1 MANKSGT
8 KPNIRKKND
17 KNKEKSPVYS
27 LIDRELSWLAFNAR
41 VLQEAA
47 NKKVPLLERIKFLGI
62 FSNNLDEFFRVR
74 VAGVRRLL
82 QLSKDNKSKEVRALK
97 KELETIKSTV
107 LFQQQEF
114 SRVYTEE
121 ILQDLRKEGV
131 FIVDEASLTPEEETY
146 VHNVFVN
153 KIAGRISPLLLKHG
167 KELPNIKDGEIY
179 LAVHM
184 RNSVSGNVQYA
195 LVDIPAKP
203 LGRFHVLP
211 ARDNKKRIILLDDM
225 IRLGLPVLFSSL
237 DFDEFTAHTI
247 KLTRD
252 AELDIDHEV
261 AVSLI
266 EKVAKSLKQRKTGA
280 PTRFIYDRE
289 VPGDLLEFLTR
300 KLKTDKDSVIPGGRY
315 HNFRDFI
322 KFPDVSRPDLL
333 NPTQSVSRIPEID
346 EAKSM
351 LNLIQKRDI
360 LMSYPYQPFD
370 YIIRLLRE
378 AAIDPT
384 VFAIRISLYRLAE
397 NSSIAEALINAIQN
411 GKQVIVVMELR
422 ARFMEEHNI
431 YWANRLREEGAYVIY
446 GIPGYKVHSKL
457 MVISRRVGFET
468 THIVHI
474 GTGNFNE
481 ETARLYCDHAL
492 LTSRKKIGEE
502 CLNVFDL
509 IQNFRPEKARFRT
522 LWVSPVNT
530 RERFIA
536 LLCREMDFAAKGKK
550 ARAIIKINSLVDEAS
565 IKAIVDAA
573 NAGVKIDLIVRGI
586 CCLAIDEPHPNIRAI
601 SIIDKYLEHARVFYF
616 ENGGD
621 PEVFIGS
628 ADLMQRNLQS
638 RVEVTVPVQDKE
650 WKQVLIQMLETQLS
664 DNVKARLLDAGMKN
678 TMVKKPAGKKTVRCQ
693 ELLHNLLQGDGI

>member
-1 MANKSGT
+1 MVNKSES
-8 KPNIRKKND
+8 KSNIRKKID
-17 KNKEKSPVYS
+17 KNKEKRPDYT

-47 NKKVPLLERIKFLGI
+47 NQKVPLLERIKFLGI

-74 VAGVRRLL
+74 VAGIRRLL
-82 QLSKDNKSKEVRALK
+82 QLNKEVKSKEFKSLK
-97 KELETIKSTV
+97 KELEVIKSTV

-114 SRVYTEE
+114 TRVYSDE
-121 ILQDLRKEGV
+121 ILEDLRKEGI
-131 FIVDEASLTPEEETY
+131 FIVDESELSDAEKSI
-146 VHNVFVN
+146 VNVVFVN
-153 KIAGRISPLLLKHG
+153 KIAGRISPLLLQHG

-179 LAVHM
+179 LAVSM
-184 RNSVSGNVQYA
+184 RNSVSGNIQYA
-195 LVDIPAKP
+195 LVDIPAKA
-203 LGRFHVLP
+203 LGRFYVLSS
-211 ARDNKKRIILLDDM
+211 DEGSKRIILLDDM
-225 IRLGLPVLFSSL
+225 IRLGLPMLFSSL

-252 AELDIDHEV
+252 AELDIDNEV

-266 EKVAKSLKQRKTGA
+266 DKVAKSLKQRKTGA

-289 VPGDLLEFLTR
+289 LPGDLLDFLTR
-300 KLKTDKDSVIPGGRY
+300 KLKADKDSVIPGGRY

-322 KFPDVSRPDLL
+322 KFPDVNRPDLL
-333 NPTQSVSRIPEID
+333 NQKQNVTRIKEID

-351 LNLIQKRDI
+351 LNLIQKRD
-360 LMSYPYQPFD
+360 LLLSYPYQPFD
-370 YIIRLLRE
+370 YVIRLLRE

-397 NSSIAEALINAIQN
+397 NSSVAEALINAIQN

-446 GIPGYKVHSKL
+446 GIPDFKVHSKL

-468 THIVHI
+468 TNIVHI

-481 ETARLYCDHAL
+481 DTARLYCDHAL
-492 LTSRKKIGEE
+492 LTSRKKIGED

-536 LLCREMDFAAKGKK
+536 MLKREMDFASKAMP
-550 ARAIIKINSLVDEAS
+550 ARAIIKINSLVDEES
-565 IKAIVDAA
+565 IRAIVEAA
-573 NAGVKIDLIVRGI
+573 DAGVKIDLIVRGI
-586 CCLAIDEPHPNIRAI
+586 CCLAIDEHHPNIRAV

-638 RVEVTVPVQDKE
+638 RVEVTVPVQDKDL
-650 WKQVLIQMLETQLS
+650 KQVLISLLETQLS
-664 DNVKARLLDAGMKN
+664 DNVKARVLDASMQN
-678 TMVKKPAGKKTVRCQ
+678 TMVKRSAGKKAIRSQ
-693 ELLHNLLQGDGI
+693 ELLHVFFQDT

>member
-1 MANKSGT
+1 MGNKIVKST
-8 KPNIRKKND
+8 NLRNKTDKSKKIPL
-17 KNKEKSPVYS
+17 SYS

-82 QLSKDNKSKEVRALK
+82 QLNKEVGNKEFKSLK
-97 KELETIKSTV
+97 KELEAIKANV
-107 LFQQQEF
+107 LLQQKEF
-114 SRVYTEE
+114 SRVYTDE
-121 ILQDLRKEGV
+121 ILKDLNKEGIV
-131 FIVDEASLTPEEETY
+131 IVDETTLTAEEETFI
-146 VHNVFVN
+146 HDIFIN
-153 KIAGRISPLLLKHG
+153 KIAGRISPLLLQHG

-179 LAVHM
+179 LAVSM

-195 LVDIPAKP
+195 LVDIPSKA

-211 ARDNKKRIILLDDM
+211 HTEGEKRIVLLDDM
-225 IRLGLPVLFSSL
+225 IRVGLPLLFSSL
-237 DFDEFTAHTI
+237 DFNEFTAHTI

-252 AELDIDHEV
+252 AELDIDNEV

-266 EKVAKSLKQRKTGA
+266 DKVAKSLKQRKTGA
-280 PTRFIYDRE
+280 PTRFIYDKDIPE
-289 VPGDLLEFLTR
+289 DLLDFLTR
-300 KLKTDKDSVIPGGRY
+300 KLKADKDSIIPGGKY

-322 KFPDVSRPDLL
+322 KFPDVDRPDLL
-333 NPTQSVSRIPEID
+333 NPKQNVTRIKEID

-351 LNLIQKRDI
+351 LNLIQKRD
-360 LMSYPYQPFD
+360 LLLSYPYQPFD

-397 NSSIAEALINAIQN
+397 NSSIAGALINAIQN

-446 GIPGYKVHSKL
+446 GIPEYKVHSKL

-468 THIVHI
+468 TNIVHI

-481 ETARLYCDHAL
+481 DTARLYCDHAL

-509 IQNFRPEKARFRT
+509 IQNFRPDKARFRT

-536 LLCREMDFAAKGKK
+536 MLQREMDFASKGMP

-565 IKAIVDAA
+565 IKAIVLAA
-573 NAGVKIDLIVRGI
+573 DAGVKIDLINRGI
-586 CCLAIDEPHPNIRAI
+586 CCLAIDENHPNIRAV

-616 ENGGD
+616 ENGGE
-621 PEVFIGS
+621 PEVYIGS

-650 WKQVLIQMLETQLS
+650 LKQVLIQMLQIQLS
-664 DNVKARLLDAGMKN
+664 DNVKARILEQGMHN
-678 TMVKKPAGKKTVRCQ
+678 SMVKKAVGEKRIRSQ
-693 ELLHNLLQGDGI
+693 ELLHSLFN

>member
-1 MANKSGT
+1 MVSKATKKS
-8 KPNIRKKND
+8 NIRNKNVIS
-17 KNKEKSPVYS
+17 KEIPPSYS
-27 LIDRELSWLAFNAR
+27 LIDRELSWLAFNSR

-82 QLSKDNKSKEVRALK
+82 QLNKEVKNKEFKSLK
-97 KELETIKSTV
+97 KELEAIKATV
-107 LFQQQEF
+107 LFQQKEF
-114 SRVYTEE
+114 SRVYTDE
-121 ILQDLRKEGV
+121 ILKDLKKEGIA
-131 FIVDEASLTPEEETY
+131 IVDETTLTADEEIF
-146 VHNVFVN
+146 VHDVFIN
-153 KIAGRISPLLLKHG
+153 KIAGKISPLLLQHG

-179 LAVHM
+179 LAVSM

-195 LVDIPAKP
+195 LVDIPSKS

-211 ARDNKKRIILLDDM
+211 SSEGKKRIILLDDM
-225 IRLGLPVLFSSL
+225 IRVGLPLLFSSL

-252 AELDIDHEV
+252 AELDIDNEV

-266 EKVAKSLKQRKTGA
+266 DKVTKSLKQRKTGA
-280 PTRFIYDRE
+280 PTRFIYDKDIPE
-289 VPGDLLEFLTR
+289 DLLDFLTR
-300 KLKTDKDSVIPGGRY
+300 KLKADKDSVIPGGKY

-333 NPTQSVSRIPEID
+333 NPKQSVTRIKEID

-351 LNLIQKRDI
+351 LNLIQKRD
-360 LMSYPYQPFD
+360 LLLSYPYQPFD

-397 NSSIAEALINAIQN
+397 NSSIAGALINAIQN

-446 GIPGYKVHSKL
+446 GIPDYKVHSKL

-468 THIVHI
+468 TNIVHI

-481 ETARLYCDHAL
+481 DTARLYCDHAL

-509 IQNFRPEKARFRT
+509 IQNFRPDKARFRT

-536 LLCREMDFAAKGKK
+536 MLQREMDFAAKGMP
-550 ARAIIKINSLVDEAS
+550 ARAIIKINSLVDDAS
-565 IKAIVDAA
+565 IKAIVVAA
-573 NAGVKIDLIVRGI
+573 DAGVKIDLIIRGI
-586 CCLAIDEPHPNIRAI
+586 CCLAVQENHPNIRAV

-638 RVEVTVPVQDKE
+638 RVEVTVPIQDKE
-650 WKQVLIQMLETQLS
+650 LKQVLIQVLQTQLS
-664 DNVKARLLDAGMKN
+664 DNFKARLLEEGMHN
-678 TMVKKPAGKKTVRCQ
+678 HMVKKAAKDKSVRSQ
-693 ELLHNLLQGDGI
+693 ELLHTLFS

>member
-1 MANKSGT
+1 MANKQGIKS
-8 KPNIRKKND
+8 NIRKKND
-17 KNKEKSPVYS
+17 KTKENRPSYT

-47 NKKVPLLERIKFLGI
+47 NKQVPLLERIKFLGI

-82 QLSKDNKSKEVRALK
+82 QLNKDSKNKEFKALK
-97 KELETIKSTV
+97 KELESIKTTV

-114 SRVYTEE
+114 SRIYTDE
-121 ILQDLRKEGV
+121 ILKDLRKEGIL
-131 FIVDEASLTPEEETY
+131 IVDESVLSKTEESY
-146 VHNVFVN
+146 VHDVFVN
-153 KIAGRISPLLLKHG
+153 KIAGRISPLLLQHG
-167 KELPNIKDGEIY
+167 RELPNIKDGEIY
-179 LAVHM
+179 LAVSM
-184 RNSVSGNVQYA
+184 RNSVSGHVQYA
-195 LVDIPAKP
+195 LVDIPSKT
-203 LGRFHVLP
+203 LGRFHLLP
-211 ARDNKKRIILLDDM
+211 SVQKTKRIILLDDM
-225 IRLGLPVLFSSL
+225 IRMGLPLLFSSL

-247 KLTRD
+247 KITRD
-252 AELDIDHEV
+252 AELDIDNEV

-266 EKVAKSLKQRKTGA
+266 DKVAKSLKQRKTGA

-289 VPGDLLEFLTR
+289 IPSDLLDFLTR
-300 KLKTDKDSVIPGGRY
+300 KLKADKDSIIPGGRY

-322 KFPDVSRPDLL
+322 KFPDVNRPDLL
-333 NPTQSVSRIPEID
+333 NPRQSVTRIREID

-351 LNLIQKRDI
+351 LNLIQKRD
-360 LMSYPYQPFD
+360 LLLSYPYQPFD
-370 YIIRLLRE
+370 YVIRLLRE

-446 GIPGYKVHSKL
+446 GIPDFKVHSKL

-468 THIVHI
+468 TNIVHI

-481 ETARLYCDHAL
+481 DTSRLYCDHAL

-502 CLNVFDL
+502 CLHVFDL

-530 RERFIA
+530 RERFIS
-536 LLCREMDFAAKGKK
+536 LLKRETDFAAKGLP
-550 ARAIIKINSLVDEAS
+550 ARAIVKINSLVDEAS

-573 NAGVKIDLIVRGI
+573 RVGVKIDLIIRGI
-586 CCLAIDEPHPNIRAI
+586 CCLAIDENHPNIRAV

-621 PEVFIGS
+621 SEVYIGS

-650 WKQVLIQMLETQLS
+650 LKQVLITVLETQLA
-664 DNVKARLLDAGMKN
+664 DNVKARVLDAGMQNK
-678 TMVKKPAGKKTVRCQ
+678 MVKKAVGKKAVRSQ
-693 ELLHNLLQGDGI
+693 QLLHSLFQDN

>member
-1 MANKSGT
+1 MANKPGIKT
-8 KPNIRKKND
+8 NIRKKN
-17 KNKEKSPVYS
+17 EKSKGKIPAYT

-47 NKKVPLLERIKFLGI
+47 NKQVPLLERIKFLGI

-82 QLSKDNKSKEVRALK
+82 QLNKNRNNKDFKLLK
-97 KELETIKSTV
+97 KELEAIKSTV

-114 SRVYTEE
+114 ARVYEDE
-121 ILQDLRKEGV
+121 ILADLRKEGI
-131 FIVDEASLTPEEETY
+131 FIVDESALTASEVSY
-146 VHNVFVN
+146 VKDVFVN
-153 KIAGRISPLLLKHG
+153 RIAGRISPLLLQHG
-167 KELPNIKDGEIY
+167 KELPNIRDGEIY
-179 LAVHM
+179 LAVSM
-184 RNSVSGNVQYA
+184 RNSISGNTQFA
-195 LVDIPAKP
+195 LVDVPSKS

-211 ARDNKKRIILLDDM
+211 TEKGTKRIVLLDDM
-225 IRLGLPVLFSSL
+225 IRLGLPMLFSSL

-247 KLTRD
+247 KITRD
-252 AELDIDHEV
+252 AELDIDNEV
-261 AVSLI
+261 AISLL

-289 VPGDLLEFLTR
+289 IPKDLLDFLTR
-300 KLKTDKDSVIPGGRY
+300 KLKADKESTIPGGRY

-322 KFPDVSRPDLL
+322 KFPDVNRSDLL
-333 NPTQSVSRIPEID
+333 NPKQEITRIKEID

-351 LNLIQKRDI
+351 LNLIQKRD
-360 LMSYPYQPFD
+360 LLLSYPYQPFD

-422 ARFMEEHNI
+422 ARFMEAHNI
-431 YWANRLREEGAYVIY
+431 YWADRLREEGAYVIY
-446 GIPGYKVHSKL
+446 GIPEFKVHSKL

-468 THIVHI
+468 TNIVHI

-481 ETARLYCDHAL
+481 DTARLYCDHAL

-509 IQNFRPEKARFRT
+509 IQNFRPEKARFKT

-536 LLCREMDFAAKGKK
+536 MLQREADFAAKGLP

-565 IKAIVDAA
+565 IKAIVEAA

-586 CCLAIDEPHPNIRAI
+586 CCLAIDENHPNIRAV

-650 WKQVLIQMLETQLS
+650 LKNMLVQVLETQLA
-664 DNVKARLLDAGMKN
+664 DNVKARVLDASMKN
-678 TMVKKPAGKKTVRCQ
+678 EMVKKLAGKKAVRSQ
-693 ELLHNLLQGDGI
+693 VLLHSLFHDR

>member
-1 MANKSGT
+1 MAGKSAL
-8 KPNIRKKND
+8 KYNIRKKS
-17 KNKEKSPVYS
+17 EKSKVKKPS
-27 LIDRELSWLAFNAR
+27 FNLIDRELSWLAFNAR

-82 QLSKDNKSKEVRALK
+82 QLNKEVKSNEFKSLK
-97 KELETIKSTV
+97 KELEAIKATV

-114 SRVYTEE
+114 SRIYTDE
-121 ILQDLRKEGV
+121 ILEDLRKEGIY
-131 FIVDEASLTPEEETY
+131 IVDETALSADEL
-146 VHNVFVN
+146 VFVRNVFVN
-153 KIAGRISPLLLKHG
+153 KIAGRISPLLLQHG

-179 LAVHM
+179 LAVSM

-203 LGRFHVLP
+203 LGRFYLLP
-211 ARDNKKRIILLDDM
+211 STQGEKRIILLDDM
-225 IRLGLPVLFSSL
+225 IRLGLPLLFSSL
-237 DFDEFTAHTI
+237 DFDEFTAHTV

-252 AELDIDHEV
+252 AELDIDNEV

-266 EKVAKSLKQRKTGA
+266 DKVAKSLKQRKTGA
-280 PTRFIYDRE
+280 TTRFIYDRE
-289 VPGDLLEFLTR
+289 IPKDLLEFLTR
-300 KLKTDKDSVIPGGRY
+300 KLKADKDSVIPGGRY

-322 KFPDVSRPDLL
+322 RFPDLNRPDLL
-333 NPTQSVSRIPEID
+333 NQAQYFTRIKEID
-346 EAKSM
+346 DAKSM

-360 LMSYPYQPFD
+360 LLSYPYQPFD
-370 YIIRLLRE
+370 YVIRLLRE

-397 NSSIAEALINAIQN
+397 NSSIAGALINAIQN

-446 GIPGYKVHSKL
+446 GIPDFKVHSKL

-468 THIVHI
+468 TNIVHI

-481 ETARLYCDHAL
+481 DTARLYGDHAL

-502 CLNVFDL
+502 CLEVFDL
-509 IQNFRPEKARFRT
+509 IQNFRPEKTRFKT

-536 LLCREMDFAAKGKK
+536 MLQREMDFAAKGLP

-565 IKAIVDAA
+565 IKAIVEAA
-573 NAGVKIDLIVRGI
+573 NAGVKINLIVRGI
-586 CCLAIDEPHPNIRAI
+586 CCLAIDENHPNIRAI

-638 RVEVTVPVQDKE
+638 RVEVSVPVQDKDL
-650 WKQVLIQMLETQLS
+650 KQMLITVLETQLS
-664 DNVKARLLDAGMKN
+664 DNVKARVLDAGMQN
-678 TMVKKPAGKKTVRCQ
+678 MMVKKPVGKKVLRSQ
-693 ELLHNLLQGDGI
+693 ELLHILFQGN

>member
-1 MANKSGT
+1 MTNKPGIKS
-8 KPNIRKKND
+8 NIRKKNE
-17 KNKEKSPVYS
+17 KNKEKHPAYT

-82 QLSKDNKSKEVRALK
+82 QLNKDNKNKEFKSLK
-97 KELETIKSTV
+97 KELESIKATV

-114 SRVYTEE
+114 SRIYTDE
-121 ILQDLRKEGV
+121 ILKELKKEGIL
-131 FIVDEASLTPEEETY
+131 IVDESVLSESEESY
-146 VHNVFVN
+146 VHDVFVN
-153 KIAGRISPLLLKHG
+153 KIAGRISPLLLQHG
-167 KELPNIKDGEIY
+167 QELPNIKDGEIY
-179 LAVHM
+179 LAVSM
-184 RNSVSGNVQYA
+184 RNSVSGQVQYA
-195 LVDIPAKP
+195 LVDIPSKA
-203 LGRFHVLP
+203 LGRFHLLP
-211 ARDNKKRIILLDDM
+211 GSEKTKRIILLDDM
-225 IRLGLPVLFSSL
+225 IRIGLPLLFSSL
-237 DFDEFTAHTI
+237 DFDKFTAHTI
-247 KLTRD
+247 KITRD

-266 EKVAKSLKQRKTGA
+266 DKVAKSLKQRKTGA

-289 VPGDLLEFLTR
+289 LPEDLLDFLTR
-300 KLKTDKDSVIPGGRY
+300 KLKADKDSIIPGDRY

-322 KFPDVSRPDLL
+322 KFPDVNRPDLL
-333 NPTQSVSRIPEID
+333 NPKQQVTRIKEID
-346 EAKSM
+346 DAKSM
-351 LNLIQKRDI
+351 LNLIQKRDLLI
-360 LMSYPYQPFD
+360 SYPYQPFD

-397 NSSIAEALINAIQN
+397 NSSAAEALINAIQN

-446 GIPGYKVHSKL
+446 GIPDFKIHSKL

-468 THIVHI
+468 TNIVHI

-481 ETARLYCDHAL
+481 DTARLYCDHAL

-502 CLNVFDL
+502 CLHVFDL
-509 IQNFRPEKARFRT
+509 IQNFRPDKARFRT

-536 LLCREMDFAAKGKK
+536 LLCREMDFASKGMN

-573 NAGVKIDLIVRGI
+573 SAGVKVDLIVRGI
-586 CCLAIDEPHPNIRAI
+586 CCLAIDENHPNIRAV

-650 WKQVLIQMLETQLS
+650 LKQVLIQVLETQLA
-664 DNVKARLLDAGMKN
+664 DNVKARVLDAGMQN
-678 TMVKKPAGKKTVRCQ
+678 TMVKKAVGKKAVRSQ
-693 ELLHNLLQGDGI
+693 QLLHSLFLGN

>member
-1 MANKSGT
+1 MTNKTGSN
-8 KPNIRKKND
+8 PNIRKKND
-17 KNKEKSPVYS
+17 KSKEKRPAYR

-41 VLQEAA
+41 VLQEASD
-47 NKKVPLLERIKFLGI
+47 KKVPLLERLKFLGI

-74 VAGVRRLL
+74 VAGIRRLL
-82 QLSKDNKSKEVRALK
+82 QLKKSDKDKEFKALK
-97 KELETIKSTV
+97 KELERIKETV

-114 SRVYTEE
+114 SRIYEQE
-121 ILQDLRKEGV
+121 ILKDLEKEGIL
-131 FIVDEASLTPEEETY
+131 IVNESILSAAEKSQVLEM
-146 VHNVFVN
+146 FVN
-153 KIAGRISPLLLKHG
+153 KVAGRISPLVLQHG
-167 KELPNIKDGEIY
+167 KDLPNIKDGEIY
-179 LAVHM
+179 LAVSM
-184 RNSVSGNVQYA
+184 RNTVTGNVQFA
-195 LVDIPAKP
+195 LVDIPAKA
-203 LGRFHVLP
+203 LGRFHELP
-211 ARDNKKRIILLDDM
+211 SNQGKKRIILLDDI
-225 IRLGLPVLFSSL
+225 IRLGLSQLFSSL

-266 EKVAKSLKQRKTGA
+266 EKVSKSLKQRKTGA
-280 PTRFIYDRE
+280 PTRFIYDAE
-289 VPGDLLEFLTR
+289 MPEDLLEFITR
-300 KLKTDKDSVIPGGRY
+300 KLKTDKDSIIPGGRY

-322 KFPDVSRPDLL
+322 KFPGLSRTDLL
-333 NPTQSVSRIPEID
+333 NPRQEVSRIKEID
-346 EAKSM
+346 DAKSM
-351 LNLIQKRDI
+351 LNLIQKRD
-360 LMSYPYQPFD
+360 LLLSYPYQPFD

-446 GIPGYKVHSKL
+446 GIPNFKVHSKL

-468 THIVHI
+468 TNIVHI

-481 ETARLYCDHAL
+481 DTARLYCDHAL
-492 LTSRKKIGEE
+492 LTSRKRIGEE
-502 CLNVFDL
+502 CLSVFDL
-509 IQNFRPEKARFRT
+509 IQNFRPDKVRFRT

-536 LLCREMDFAAKGKK
+536 LLRREMDFASQGLP

-565 IKAIVDAA
+565 IKAIVEAA
-573 NAGVKIDLIVRGI
+573 DAGVKIDLIIRGI
-586 CCLAIDEPHPNIRAI
+586 CCLALDESHPNIRAI
-601 SIIDKYLEHARVFYF
+601 SIIDKYLEHARIFYF
-616 ENGGD
+616 ENGGE
-621 PEVFIGS
+621 PEVFMGS

-638 RVEVTVPVQDKE
+638 RVEVTVPLQDKE
-650 WKQVLIQMLETQLS
+650 LKMVIVKLLEIQLA
-664 DNVKARLLDAGMKN
+664 DNVKARTLDAGMHN
-678 TMVKKPAGKKTVRCQ
+678 IMVKRAADKKMVRSQ
-693 ELLHNLLQGDGI
+693 ELLHTLFSS

>member
-1 MANKSGT
+1 MVNKSGS
-8 KPNIRKKND
+8 KSNIRKKSD
-17 KNKEKSPVYS
+17 KNKEKRPNYT

-47 NKKVPLLERIKFLGI
+47 NQKVPLLERIKFLGI

-74 VAGVRRLL
+74 VAGIRRLL
-82 QLSKDNKSKEVRALK
+82 QLNKEVKSKEFKSLK
-97 KELETIKSTV
+97 KELEVIKSTV

-114 SRVYTEE
+114 TRVYSDE
-121 ILQDLRKEGV
+121 ILDDLRKEGI
-131 FIVDEASLTPEEETY
+131 FIVDESELSDAEKSI
-146 VHNVFVN
+146 VNVVFVN
-153 KIAGRISPLLLKHG
+153 KIAGRISPLLLQHG

-179 LAVHM
+179 LAVSM
-184 RNSVSGNVQYA
+184 RNSVSGNIQYA
-195 LVDIPAKP
+195 LVDIPAKA
-203 LGRFHVLP
+203 LGRFYVLP
-211 ARDNKKRIILLDDM
+211 SDEGSKRIILLDDM
-225 IRLGLPVLFSSL
+225 IRQGLPLLFSSL

-252 AELDIDHEV
+252 AELDIDNEV

-266 EKVAKSLKQRKTGA
+266 DKVAKSLKQRKTGA

-289 VPGDLLEFLTR
+289 LPGDLLDFLTR
-300 KLKTDKDSVIPGGRY
+300 KLKADKDSVIPGGRY

-322 KFPDVSRPDLL
+322 KFPDVNRPDLL
-333 NPTQSVSRIPEID
+333 NQKQNVTRIKEID

-351 LNLIQKRDI
+351 LNLIQKRD
-360 LMSYPYQPFD
+360 LLLSYPYQPFD
-370 YIIRLLRE
+370 YVIRLLRE

-397 NSSIAEALINAIQN
+397 NSSVAEALINAIQN

-446 GIPGYKVHSKL
+446 GIPDFKVHSKL

-468 THIVHI
+468 TNIVHI

-481 ETARLYCDHAL
+481 DTARLYCDHAL

-502 CLNVFDL
+502 CLSVFDL

-530 RERFIA
+530 RDRFVA
-536 LLCREMDFAAKGKK
+536 MLNREMDFASKAMP
-550 ARAIIKINSLVDEAS
+550 ARAIIKINSLVDEES
-565 IKAIVDAA
+565 IKAIVEAA
-573 NAGVKIDLIVRGI
+573 DAGVKIDLIVRGI
-586 CCLAIDEPHPNIRAI
+586 CSLAIDEHHPNIRAV

-638 RVEVTVPVQDKE
+638 RVEVTVPVQDKDL
-650 WKQVLIQMLETQLS
+650 KQVLISLLETQLS
-664 DNVKARLLDAGMKN
+664 DNVKARVLDASMQN
-678 TMVKKPAGKKTVRCQ
+678 TMVKRSAGKKAIRSQ
-693 ELLHNLLQGDGI
+693 ELLHVFFQDA